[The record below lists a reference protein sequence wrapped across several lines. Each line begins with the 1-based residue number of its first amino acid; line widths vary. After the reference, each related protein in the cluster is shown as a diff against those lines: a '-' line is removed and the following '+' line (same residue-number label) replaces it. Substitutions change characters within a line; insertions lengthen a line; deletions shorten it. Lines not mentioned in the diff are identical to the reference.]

1 LTYQVG
7 RGLTASTA
15 AILTPWGTRHREV
28 FGRFFNHEV
37 LMNVQAEDLP
47 IYENRVELDGNAL
60 DSSGLPGV
68 KVRYKLHA
76 NDRAIVEFGIERA
89 RELADA
95 AGAMEFLSPGVVSP
109 NPAWH
114 LLGTCRM
121 GSDPQTSVTD
131 SVHQTWDVPNLYIC
145 DGSSFVTDGSVNP
158 TSTIGALALRCADR
172 ILDRDDIR
180 S

>member
-1 LTYQVG
+1 
-7 RGLTASTA
+7 
-15 AILTPWGTRHREV
+15 ILMPWGERHREA

-37 LMNVQAEDLP
+37 LMNIQAEDLP
-47 IYENRVELDGNAL
+47 CYDNRIELDPSAP

-68 KVRYKLHA
+68 RAHYRLHQ
-76 NDRAIVEFGIERA
+76 NDRAIVEFGIEQA

-95 AGAMEFLSPGVVSP
+95 AGAIEFLTPGVVVP

-121 GSDPQTSVTD
+121 GADPETSVTD
-131 SVHQTWDVPNLYIC
+131 ADHQAWDVPNLYIC
-145 DGSSFVTDGSVNP
+145 DGSSFVTGGSVNP

-172 ILDRDDIR
+172 ILARKGAG
-180 S
+180 